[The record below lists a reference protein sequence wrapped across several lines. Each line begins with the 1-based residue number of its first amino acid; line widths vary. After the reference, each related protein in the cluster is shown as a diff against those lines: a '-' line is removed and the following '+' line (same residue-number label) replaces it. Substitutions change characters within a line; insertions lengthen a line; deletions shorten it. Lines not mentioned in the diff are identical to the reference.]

1 MDEGHCLES
10 FPVASVKYPR
20 HVWFMATQQDAIKCD
35 PQIPQGEACMSP
47 AEPFCPP
54 SHAGSAGPL
63 LPPPPGNRRGLRG
76 GGDAMPKAICCPSL
90 SMRGGHLGSGFS
102 ELKGTPQGCPRHA
115 RGFQS

>member
-63 LPPPPGNRRGLRG
+63 LPPPTGNRRGLRG
-76 GGDAMPKAICCPSL
+76 GGGCHAQ
-90 SMRGGHLGSGFS
+90 GHLLPVPQHERRTSGLWF
-102 ELKGTPQGCPRHA
+102 L
-115 RGFQS
+115 

>member
-63 LPPPPGNRRGLRG
+63 LPPPPPGTGEDCG
-76 GGDAMPKAICCPSL
+76 GGGCHAQGYLLPVPQHE
-90 SMRGGHLGSGFS
+90 RRTSGLWF
-102 ELKGTPQGCPRHA
+102 L
-115 RGFQS
+115 